1 MQLRTLKEIDVAGK
15 QVIVRVDFNVPCRDG
30 KVCDTTR
37 ILAAFPTIAYL
48 KSQRCRIVLLTHMGK
63 PHNEHDTHLS
73 LRQVF
78 DFLAEKLPSVQ
89 FSPCVPG
96 TPDAIE
102 RSRHLR
108 EGDVVLFENLR
119 FHPGEAV
126 DDPAFAAQLAEM
138 GDVVINDA
146 FSVSHRKAASVST
159 LLTLRPSAAGVQLER
174 EVQYLSTI
182 MENPKRPFVAVI
194 GGAKISTKLPVIRSL
209 LQRCDYVL
217 LGGALANT
225 MLKAQGIAV
234 GKSLIEES
242 MVKDVQDLTLTTNKL
257 RVPIDVVMAPKPEAG
272 ARVSTVAVANVPDD
286 ELILDIG
293 PETLDL
299 YGMILQQAGTIV
311 WNGPMGYFELPE
323 FAKGTDD
330 VARRV
335 SATSA
340 ITIAGGGETLD
351 AINTL
356 KLGSKFTFLSTGGG
370 AMLKF
375 LEGKDLPGVVPLLIT
390 TQ

>member
-1 MQLRTLKEIDVAGK
+1 MELRPLKHLDVAGK

-37 ILAAFPTIAYL
+37 ILAALPTIEYL
-48 KSQRCRIVLLTHMGK
+48 RSQRCRIVLLTHMGK
-63 PHNEHDTHLS
+63 PHNAHDLHLS

-78 DFLAEKLPSVQ
+78 EYLAERLPAVQ
-89 FSPCVPG
+89 FAPEVPG
-96 TPDAIE
+96 TPEAVA
-102 RSRHLR
+102 RSRTIR
-108 EGDVVLFENLR
+108 EGDTVLFENLR
-119 FHPGEAV
+119 FHPGEAA
-126 DDPAFAAQLAEM
+126 DDPAFAQQLAAM
-138 GDVVINDA
+138 GDVVVNDA

-159 LLTLRPSAAGVQLER
+159 LPTLKPSCAGLQMEK
-174 EVQYLSTI
+174 EVQYLGSL
-182 MENPKRPFVAVI
+182 MDNPKRPFVAII

-225 MLKAQGIAV
+225 MLKAQGVAV

-257 RVPIDVVMAPKPEAG
+257 RVPIDVVMARKPEAG
-272 ARVSTVAVANVPDD
+272 TRVSTVAVANVPDD

-299 YGMILQQAGTIV
+299 YGMILKTAGTIV

-330 VARRV
+330 LAMRV

-340 ITIAGGGETLD
+340 VTIAGGGETLD
-351 AINTL
+351 AINSL
-356 KLGSKFTFLSTGGG
+356 KLTEKFTFLSTGGG

-375 LEGKDLPGVVPLLIT
+375 LEGKVLPGLAPLLVT
-390 TQ
+390 P